1 LFLSIRLLSEFNVM
15 YPGVVHLYTQRDKAY
30 DEQRSNILK
39 IIRDTINIGGV
50 KALITIEQVRAI
62 IRALIKDVTIKLR
75 VLDFKI
81 VF

>member
-1 LFLSIRLLSEFNVM
+1 MRLLSEFNVM

-50 KALITIEQVRAI
+50 KALITI
-62 IRALIKDVTIKLR
+62 
-75 VLDFKI
+75 
-81 VF
+81 